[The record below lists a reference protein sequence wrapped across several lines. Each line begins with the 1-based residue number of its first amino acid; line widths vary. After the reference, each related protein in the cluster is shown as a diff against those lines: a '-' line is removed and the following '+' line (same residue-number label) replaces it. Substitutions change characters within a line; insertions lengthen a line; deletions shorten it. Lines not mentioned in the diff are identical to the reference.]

1 MVDKR
6 RTVAASDAA
15 ETTNRKGAAALPP
28 SMPSVERVQQE
39 LASATNLDD
48 FFGKEGI
55 FARLFATTIE
65 QMLEAE
71 LTAHLGYEPHAP
83 EGRNSGNSRN
93 GKRTRSL
100 RTSAGDTTIT
110 VPRDRNGSFQSPLLE
125 PYQTS
130 TNELEDKII
139 GLYAKGMSARDIQS
153 TLKDLY
159 GVEVSAATISTVTD
173 KVWHLVE
180 AWQNRPL
187 AAVYPIVYLDAI
199 HLKLRR
205 DGKVLNTAVY
215 IVLGVDLEG
224 QRDVLGHWVGDG
236 AEGANFWLSVVTDLQ
251 ARGVQD
257 IFLACVDGLSGFKA
271 AIQAVFPKTQI
282 QRCIIHQV
290 RHSLTYVTWKD
301 RKAFV
306 RDLRAIYQAP
316 TREAAETELLQ
327 LSEKWGQTYAVAVR
341 SWEANWEDLATMFDY
356 PPDIRRLI
364 YTTNTIEGY
373 NRQLRKV
380 IKTKGAFPTADAA
393 RKLLF
398 LVTRD
403 VTRKWTMPPQNWA
416 HILNQ
421 LAIRFEGRF
430 PA

>member
-1 MVDKR
+1 M
-6 RTVAASDAA
+6 
-15 ETTNRKGAAALPP
+15 
-28 SMPSVERVQQE
+28 
-39 LASATNLDD
+39 
-48 FFGKEGI
+48 
-55 FARLFATTIE
+55 
-65 QMLEAE
+65 
-71 LTAHLGYEPHAP
+71 
-83 EGRNSGNSRN
+83 
-93 GKRTRSL
+93 
-100 RTSAGDTTIT
+100 
-110 VPRDRNGSFQSPLLE
+110 PRDRNGSFQSPLLE

-153 TLKDLY
+153 TLKELY
-159 GVEVSAATISTVTD
+159 GVEVSAATVSTVTD

-205 DGKVLNTAVY
+205 DGKVLNTVVY

-236 AEGANFWLSVVTDLQ
+236 AEGANFWLSGVTDLQ

-271 AIQAVFPKTQI
+271 AIQAVFPRTQI

-306 RDLRAIYQAP
+306 RDLRAI
-316 TREAAETELLQ
+316 
-327 LSEKWGQTYAVAVR
+327 S
-341 SWEANWEDLATMFDY
+341 
-356 PPDIRRLI
+356 
-364 YTTNTIEGY
+364 
-373 NRQLRKV
+373 
-380 IKTKGAFPTADAA
+380 GADP
-393 RKLLF
+393 
-398 LVTRD
+398 
-403 VTRKWTMPPQNWA
+403 
-416 HILNQ
+416 
-421 LAIRFEGRF
+421 
-430 PA
+430 